1 MKKRSGL
8 VQIVFMLSL
17 VISTAV
23 FSNSAK
29 ANVWE
34 NQNQWSDEWEQ
45 KYKDWLRTTPNAHFF
60 SKETNDDGTPNP
72 YYGIRVDCADLVYSL
87 RIIFSYENKLPFAMH
102 NPVRP
107 QGQLITNNIKRYD
120 KYPEGLPRL
129 KEYLLWI
136 YDIASTSS
144 LPLDTY
150 SVPFKDVGPGVMI
163 VTTKKNHHSW
173 TIRNISKAGNPTLI
187 YNSTVGRESGFD
199 VQERQSWPNPFW
211 VFEPEVD
218 PTDET
223 KSIEVYVPGSYAGFR
238 YWKPVDQMN
247 APEASV
253 PRYSEEQF
261 TVGIGKWKAAAQ
273 QVLATTVE
281 TMDQVV
287 FRLLKDACSD
297 LKQRVAAVNEAEKY
311 KFLLAQALASGATAA
326 DNPYI
331 QDLEQDHDRP
341 SDLRCMSGKSF
352 DEFSTPSRDRRLTD
366 ALVLARA
373 YFQLG
378 IRKNGEKAFSPSSLK
393 VFKTI
398 FPYISKSASEEAAL
412 DSVPKSAA
420 NFCSVQ
426 LNPQLGSIS
435 LAEVKRR
442 TFKGLLSSNPN
453 DAITGRFGFPKTMSD
468 LGDQCPSYGF
478 KQASSDLSQS
488 EYEANREA
496 SSSLQA
502 L

>member
-1 MKKRSGL
+1 ML
-8 VQIVFMLSL
+8 VLFL
-17 VISTAV
+17 TAAV
-23 FSNSAK
+23 FSSSAK

-34 NQNQWSDEWEQ
+34 NQNQWSGEWEQ
-45 KYKDWLRTTPNAHFF
+45 KYKDWLRKTPNVHFF
-60 SKETNDDGTPNP
+60 SKEINDDGTPNP

-102 NPVRP
+102 NPTSP
-107 QGQLITNNIKRYD
+107 QGALITNSIKRYD
-120 KYPEGLPRL
+120 KYPDGVPRL

-136 YDIASTSS
+136 YDIASTHS

-150 SVPFKDVGPGVMI
+150 SVAFKDVGPGIMI
-163 VTTKKNHHSW
+163 VTTTKNHHSW

-187 YNSTVGRESGFD
+187 YNSTVGRESGFE
-199 VQERQSWPNPFW
+199 VQERQSWPNSFW

-218 PTDET
+218 PTDDT
-223 KSIEVYVPGSYAGFR
+223 KSINIYVPGSYAGFR
-238 YWKPVDQMN
+238 YWRPVDQMN
-247 APEASV
+247 APENTI
-253 PRYSEEQF
+253 PGYSEEQF
-261 TVGIGKWKAAAQ
+261 LVGVANWKAAAQ
-273 QVLATTVE
+273 KVLATTVE
-281 TMDQVV
+281 SIDQVV
-287 FRLLKDACSD
+287 FRLLRDACSD

-311 KFLLAQALASGATAA
+311 KVLLAQALASGATAA
-326 DNPYI
+326 ENPYI
-331 QDLEQDHDRP
+331 QDIEQDHDKP
-341 SDLRCMSGKSF
+341 SDLRCMIGKSF

-366 ALVLARA
+366 ALILARA

-378 IRKNGEKAFSPSSLK
+378 ISKNGEKAFSSSSLK
-393 VFKTI
+393 IFETI
-398 FPYISKSASEEAAL
+398 FPYISKTANEEAAL

-426 LNPQLGSIS
+426 LNPHLGSIS

-453 DAITGRFGFPKTMSD
+453 DAITVRFGFPKTSND
-468 LGDQCPSYGF
+468 LGEQCPSFGF
-478 KQASSDLSQS
+478 KQANADLNQS
-488 EYEANREA
+488 EYEANRDA